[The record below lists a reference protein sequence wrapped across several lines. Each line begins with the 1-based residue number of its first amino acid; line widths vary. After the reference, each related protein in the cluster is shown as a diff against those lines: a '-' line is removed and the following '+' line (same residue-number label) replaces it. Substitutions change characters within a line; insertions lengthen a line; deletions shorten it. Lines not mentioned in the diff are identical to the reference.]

1 MPLRTIPVAP
11 SAHQTFSVVL
21 RDRDVDITLR
31 ALEGTLYADV
41 VCAGVPVCAGRICTD
56 RLDLVPRAA
65 QLGFPDLSLCFADL
79 RGTNDPDW
87 TLLGSRYLLLSVELD
102 GSESASFTSGQLVMD
117 DFVYNGALVYDGS
130 QYFDGT
136 D

>member
-11 SAHQTFSVVL
+11 NPHQTFSAVL

-31 ALEGTLYADV
+31 VLEGTLYVDV
-41 VCAGVPVCAGRICTD
+41 VCEGVPICAGRICTD

-65 QLGFPDLSLCFADL
+65 QLGFPGLSLCFADL
-79 RGTNDPDW
+79 RGTTDPDW

-102 GSESASFTSGQLVMD
+102 AVETAAFVSGQVVMD
-117 DFVYNGALVYDGS
+117 DFVYDGSLFYDGS
-130 QYFDGT
+130 QSFDGT